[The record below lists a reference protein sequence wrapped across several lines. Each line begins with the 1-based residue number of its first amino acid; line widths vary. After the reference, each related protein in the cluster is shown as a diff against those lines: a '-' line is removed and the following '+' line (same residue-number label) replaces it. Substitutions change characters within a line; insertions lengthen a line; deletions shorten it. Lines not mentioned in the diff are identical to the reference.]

1 MQRLIYDSWIGW
13 FPKWSKCNHEEGF
26 TQKVYTLR
34 HDLLNFYI
42 SRLGDRWFIGGER
55 GDRVNPNF
63 PALTLNPSPRRGE
76 GLWIQFPFSLFWK
89 KGLGDEGK
97 LVIGILWRRSPFEH
111 SIYLM
116 QAIAGLWMKGRSH
129 DIFFLANSTFPKPLP
144 LNSSSS
150 RLMYYSVVM
159 RRSLLRSSII
169 A

>member
-13 FPKWSKCNHEEGF
+13 FPKWSNCDHEKGC
-26 TQKVYTLR
+26 TPKVYMLR

-42 SRLGDRWFIGGER
+42 FRLGDRWFVGELRSGTSQFYSPHPKSLSQSGR
-55 GDRVNPNF
+55 G
-63 PALTLNPSPRRGE
+63 TLNPV
-76 GLWIQFPFSLFWK
+76 PFLSFWE

-97 LVIGILWRRSPFEH
+97 LIIGIPWGRSPFEH
-111 SIYLM
+111 WIYLM
-116 QAIAGLWMKGRSH
+116 QAIAGLWVRERFYG
-129 DIFFLANSTFPKPLP
+129 IFFLVLSSFPRLLP
-144 LNSSSS
+144 FRFSSS